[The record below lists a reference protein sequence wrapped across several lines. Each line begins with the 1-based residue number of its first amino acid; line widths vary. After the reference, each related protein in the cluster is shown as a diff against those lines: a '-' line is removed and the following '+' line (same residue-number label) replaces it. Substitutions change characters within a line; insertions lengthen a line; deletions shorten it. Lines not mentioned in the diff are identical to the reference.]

1 MEAPGWLLEA
11 CSTKI
16 SDEGAAP
23 PPLDL
28 PLLLLPLVPWCRVR
42 LKARIQP
49 GASSLGK
56 DTTAGLVEGTLYRES
71 GSLSLPSSS
80 SYTEEEEEEDD
91 GEEKG
96 GQ

>member
-16 SDEGAAP
+16 SDAETP

-28 PLLLLPLVPWCRVR
+28 PLLLLPPWCRVW

-49 GASSLGK
+49 GASSFGK
-56 DTTAGLVEGTLYRES
+56 DTTAGLADGTLYRES
-71 GSLSLPSSS
+71 GSLSLPPSSC
-80 SYTEEEEEEDD
+80 TEEEEEEND

-96 GQ
+96 WQ